1 MKSNARMA
9 SFATGKYA
17 LRALAQSL
25 SKEFGPQGVHI
36 GHAIIDGAIDVPA
49 TKDYVVSS
57 APDSKISPEAVSL
70 IETVLLLRACLI
82 TPAGS
87 ERSQPG

>member
-1 MKSNARMA
+1 MA

-36 GHAIIDGAIDVPA
+36 GHAIIDGVIDVPA
-49 TKDYVVSS
+49 TKEFVVSD
-57 APDSKISPEAVSL
+57 APDSKIGPEAVSL
-70 IETVLLLRACLI
+70 VETILLLLRARLNI
-82 TPAGS
+82 LA
-87 ERSQPG
+87 